1 MVREIACRF
10 IPNTGANMQ
19 EFIAGCSDE
28 ELIVILRY
36 IQAQVADELEFRIRM
51 QDPTNS
57 IQTMDYEGAA
67 NACRSNQDV

>member
-1 MVREIACRF
+1 MDSSIARKL
-10 IPNTGANMQ
+10 IPNTGKNMQ
-19 EFIAGCSDE
+19 KFIESCSDA
-28 ELIVILRY
+28 ELMVILRY
-36 IQAQVADELEFRIRM
+36 IQAQLTDELELRIRM